1 MKYMKYFILFWTF
14 AFLIIPAAIVLAV
27 FEFWWL
33 ALVVFLLAV
42 FCRNNSVRTI
52 IRAGSA
58 GVAPYHGSSA
68 DILRLFKGQ
77 RPTIVGSA
85 WGFFLQKRT
94 AKSPVLSLRNFT
106 GQGKGDK
113 RGWWKSGST
122 IREVI
127 DFYVKQGKAFA
138 SHPSITEITIGAWFA
153 TGSHGNGGNAG
164 KPSTSVLEAVEIV
177 CFDPPSIQ
185 IYSNYK
191 DIRAI
196 FDSPNVN
203 HVITY
208 AKFHNLE
215 ENRMLQKRA
224 FVVDSVQSANK
235 WLSSGAILRVLFV
248 GAAREGLG
256 IRWEKPYE
264 KTEHIDPHCCSK
276 CSTFIQA
283 DVCSS
288 ICGCRENY
296 THWNGLTT
304 LYNANIWAPP
314 VIPLETFIA
323 VIGGVT
329 NFELVFRVKE
339 MNGVVLDKMVQLL
352 REMHKDIGG
361 RTEIRYGTGVVFW
374 DLSLTK
380 NFGKP
385 FNILQENFGVKR
397 LALHPGKYQPKNIK
411 TSMQI
416 VKIGVIY
423 FNLELEKIK
432 F

>member
-1 MKYMKYFILFWTF
+1 MKIFILFWTF
-14 AFLIIPAAIVLAV
+14 AFLLIPAAIILAV

-33 ALVVFLLAV
+33 ALFVFLLAV
-42 FCRNNSVRTI
+42 FCRNHSVRKI
-52 IRAGSA
+52 IRAGAA
-58 GVAPYHGSSA
+58 GVAPTEGSSA

-77 RPTIVGSA
+77 HPTIVGNA
-85 WGFFLQKRT
+85 WGYFLQKRT
-94 AKSPVLSLRNFT
+94 AETPVLSLRNFT

-113 RGWWKSGST
+113 LGWWRAGST

-127 DFYVKQGKAFA
+127 DYYVKQGKAFA
-138 SHPSITEITIGAWFA
+138 SHPSITDITIGAWFA

-164 KPSTSVLEAVEIV
+164 KPSSSVLEKVEIV
-177 CFDPPSIQ
+177 CFDPPSVKI
-185 IYSNYK
+185 IDNYK
-191 DIRAI
+191 AIRAI

-203 HVITY
+203 HLITY
-208 AKFHNLE
+208 VKFHNLE

-224 FVVDSVQSANK
+224 FDVNSVQSANK
-235 WLSSGAILRVLFV
+235 WLSPGAILRVLFV
-248 GAAREGLG
+248 GAARDGLG

-288 ICGCRENY
+288 ICGYRENY
-296 THWNGLTT
+296 KHWNGLTT

-314 VIPLETFIA
+314 SIFPLETFIA
-323 VIGGVT
+323 VIGGIT

-339 MNGVVLDKMVQLL
+339 MNGVLLEKMVRLL

-380 NFGKP
+380 IFEKP
-385 FNILQENFGVKR
+385 FNLLTEYFGVTR
-397 LALHPGKYQPKNIK
+397 LAFHPGKYQPKNIQ

-423 FNLELEKIK
+423 FNLKNKIK